1 MNNARRKKI
10 EDINDELGKL
20 LERLEELRDEEQEAY
35 DNLPE
40 GIQDSERGENMYNA
54 IDNIESAI
62 SSMEEIADY
71 LNEAIA

>member
-1 MNNARRKKI
+1 M
-10 EDINDELGKL
+10 
-20 LERLEELRDEEQEAY
+20 ERLEELRDEEQEAY

-62 SSMEEIADY
+62 SSIEEITNY